1 MAIGGEAQR
10 VNRTQEVAG
19 SSPAS
24 STRKRPAQQAFFLSS
39 AEGLDRRELPRGQV
53 LEVLVTATVRDLVA
67 GSGIDF
73 GERAQREVQGGPGA
87 WKLYAAPRWTAP
99 IE

>member
-53 LEVLVTATVRDLVA
+53 LEVLVTARDLVA

-73 GERAQREVQGGPGA
+73 EERAEREFKGVPGA